1 MTKKI
6 VAIWAQDENGLIGKG
21 DRLPWSLP
29 ADFAHFKETTT
40 GHTMVMGRITFDG
53 MGKRALPNRHTIV
66 LTTDKTYQLE
76 SEHVTILHS
85 VEDVLDWYN
94 KQEYTLFVIGGGQIF
109 TAFAPYIE
117 TLIVTDIHGQFNGDV
132 YFPKAFPMKKF
143 QLQSANLRPKDEKNP
158 YDFTIKTYERRD
170 G

>member
-21 DRLPWSLP
+21 DKLPWTLP

-40 GHTMVMGRITFDG
+40 GHAMVMGRVTFDG
-53 MGKRALPNRHTIV
+53 MGRRALPNRHSIV

-76 SEHVTILHS
+76 SERVTILHS

-94 KQEYTLFVIGGGQIF
+94 KQEQTLFVLGGGQIF

-117 TLIVTDIHGQFNGDV
+117 TLIVTDIHGQYEGDIF
-132 YFPKAFPMKKF
+132 FPKDFPMDQFCLINSKF
-143 QLQSANLRPKDEKNP
+143 RPKDEENAF
-158 YDFTIKTYERRD
+158 DFTIKTYERREK
-170 G
+170 

>member
-29 ADFAHFKETTT
+29 ADMAHFKETTT
-40 GHTMVMGRITFDG
+40 GHTIVMGRVTFDG

-66 LTTDKTYQLE
+66 LTTDQSYQMD
-76 SEHVTILHS
+76 SDRVTILNS
-85 VEDVLDWYN
+85 IDQVLNWY
-94 KQEYTLFVIGGGQIF
+94 QQQDGTLFVLGGGQIF

-117 TLIVTDIHGQFNGDV
+117 ELIVTHIQGQFEGDIF
-132 YFPKAFPMKKF
+132 FPEVFPMGDF
-143 QLQSANLRPKDEKNP
+143 QLQSEQFRPKDEANPVDFIIKN
-158 YDFTIKTYERRD
+158 YKRREK
-170 G
+170 

>member
-29 ADFAHFKETTT
+29 ADLAHFKETTT

-53 MGKRALPNRHTIV
+53 IGKRALPNRHTIV

-76 SEHVTILHS
+76 SERVTILHS

-94 KQEYTLFVIGGGQIF
+94 KQEQTLFVLGGGQIF

-117 TLIVTDIHGQFNGDV
+117 ELIVTDIQGQFEGDIF
-132 YFPKAFPMKKF
+132 FPGDFPLGEF
-143 QLQSANLRPKDEKNP
+143 QLQSEQFRPKDEANSVDFIIKN
-158 YDFTIKTYERRD
+158 YKRREK
-170 G
+170 

>member
-29 ADFAHFKETTT
+29 ADLAHFKETTT

-66 LTTDKTYQLE
+66 LTTDTTYQLE
-76 SEHVTILHS
+76 SERVTILHS

-94 KQEYTLFVIGGGQIF
+94 SQEQTLFVLGGGQIF

-117 TLIVTDIHGQFNGDV
+117 ELIVTHIHGQFDGDIF
-132 YFPKAFPMKKF
+132 FPEVFPMGDF
-143 QLQSANLRPKDEKNP
+143 QLQSEQFRPKDEANPVDFIIKN
-158 YDFTIKTYERRD
+158 YKRREK
-170 G
+170 

>member
-40 GHTMVMGRITFDG
+40 GHAMVMGRVTFDG
-53 MGKRALPNRHTIV
+53 MGKRALPNRHSLV
-66 LTTDKTYQLE
+66 LTTDKSYQVE
-76 SEHVTILHS
+76 SDRVTVLHG
-85 VEDVLDWYN
+85 VEEVLGWYHQ
-94 KQEYTLFVIGGGQIF
+94 QEGTLFVLGGGQIF

-117 TLIVTDIHGQFNGDV
+117 ELIVTHIHGQFDGDIF
-132 YFPKAFPMKKF
+132 FPEVFPMGDF
-143 QLQSANLRPKDEKNP
+143 QLQSEQFRPKDEKNP

>member
-21 DRLPWSLP
+21 DKLPWSLP
-29 ADFAHFKETTT
+29 ADWAHFKETTT

-66 LTTDKTYQLE
+66 LTTDTTYQLE
-76 SEHVTILHS
+76 SERVTILHS

-94 KQEYTLFVIGGGQIF
+94 SQEQTLFVLGGGQIF

-117 TLIVTDIHGQFNGDV
+117 ELIVTDIQGQFEGDIF
-132 YFPKAFPMKKF
+132 FPGDFPLGEF
-143 QLQSANLRPKDEKNP
+143 QLQSEQFRSKDEANSVDFIIKN
-158 YDFTIKTYERRD
+158 YKRREK
-170 G
+170 